1 MKRKLL
7 TTTLLSMSLLSLNL
21 SAAGQMKCTDNYC
34 IVDISKISPKVKNE
48 TIKKDIKKSE
58 GYETLLIDNIQT
70 IVFTD
75 EKYIMTENEIAEYD
89 LIQMQKNLLLPSL
102 SSENL
107 PSSDFLCENNLKP
120 VQVLGIENT
129 YECT

>member
-7 TTTLLSMSLLSLNL
+7 TTTLLSMTLLSLNL
-21 SAAGQMKCTDNYC
+21 SAAGKMKCTGNYC
-34 IVDISKISPKVKNE
+34 MVDISKTSPKVKTE
-48 TIKKDIKKSE
+48 TLKKDIKKLE

-70 IVFTD
+70 IVFAE

-102 SSENL
+102 NSENL

-120 VQVLGIENT
+120 VQVLGVENT